1 MNKVE
6 NINLGG
12 VPFIINQDAYNRL
25 YSYLEAVKIY
35 FADSSGRDEI
45 MEDIEIRIA
54 EIFNER
60 LQGRQIVDNAM
71 VDNAISRLGRPEQF
85 EDTDTEQGES
95 FSASANDD
103 NARRSS
109 GNFKEKE
116 YTVGRK
122 LFRDKDNKV
131 IAGVASGLAAYFGV
145 DNPVWI
151 RLLFV
156 LLMFGGMSGGLIY
169 VVLWILMPT
178 ARTAADRLAMK
189 GEPINISSIARIIEE
204 EITGL
209 GKKFESWTK

>member
-1 MNKVE
+1 
-6 NINLGG
+6 
-12 VPFIINQDAYNRL
+12 
-25 YSYLEAVKIY
+25 
-35 FADSSGRDEI
+35 
-45 MEDIEIRIA
+45 
-54 EIFNER
+54 
-60 LQGRQIVDNAM
+60 
-71 VDNAISRLGRPEQF
+71 
-85 EDTDTEQGES
+85 
-95 FSASANDD
+95 
-103 NARRSS
+103 
-109 GNFKEKE
+109 
-116 YTVGRK
+116 RK